1 MDATLFCF
9 ESNRGP
15 NAREGH
21 GLQKKARAPPAHPV
35 MESSV
40 KVAASAVNAWEPVEI
55 LEKIAED
62 GNLRPLHGLNMPIPK
77 GEVHCVAMATVVYCI
92 LYF

>member
-1 MDATLFCF
+1 MRRKATDF
-9 ESNRGP
+9 
-15 NAREGH
+15 
-21 GLQKKARAPPAHPV
+21 KKARVPPVHPV
-35 MESSV
+35 MELSV
-40 KVAASAVNAWEPVEI
+40 KVAASTVNAWEPVEI

-77 GEVHCVAMATVVYCI
+77 GEVHCVAMATVCYCI